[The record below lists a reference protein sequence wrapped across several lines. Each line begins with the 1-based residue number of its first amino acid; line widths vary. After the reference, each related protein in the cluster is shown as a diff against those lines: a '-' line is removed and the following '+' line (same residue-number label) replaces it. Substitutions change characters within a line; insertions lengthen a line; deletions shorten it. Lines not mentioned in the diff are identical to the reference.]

1 MNGSGF
7 PIARRYRL
15 LLLLFC
21 GTMLYFFANVQRVAI
36 PGSVFSLLQEELR
49 ISAPYV
55 TGLGSAFMYVYA
67 LNQLSSVFWWTVTGE
82 DGSSWRERFCSV
94 RGRCCFRSRAR

>member
-36 PGSVFSLLQEELR
+36 PGSVFSLLQEELPPLAR
-49 ISAPYV
+49 R
-55 TGLGSAFMYVYA
+55 
-67 LNQLSSVFWWTVTGE
+67 LSPA
-82 DGSSWRERFCSV
+82 
-94 RGRCCFRSRAR
+94 CCFAIPCLPLRA